1 MDYAQMAWMPT
12 WNVFLRPKLGHFKK
26 YNYSNYIID
35 LQSTLLF
42 YHQKK
47 NLVAFFSHFGGIV
60 GGQFIILKT
69 GKEQV
74 AFNSIFPQVLCPGV
88 SKNLKLMRRP
98 HCSSIPVNT

>member
-47 NLVAFFSHFGGIV
+47 KIWWPSFPTFG
-60 GGQFIILKT
+60 
-69 GKEQV
+69 E
-74 AFNSIFPQVLCPGV
+74 
-88 SKNLKLMRRP
+88 
-98 HCSSIPVNT
+98 